1 MPTAVIM
8 PKFEMAQETGKV
20 ATWLKSEGDAVKR
33 GEAILEVETDKVNL
47 EVEATAD
54 GILMGIS
61 ARPGDVVPIG
71 QTIAYLLKPGET
83 LPSADPAQQRL
94 RPVPASQPAEAEST
108 RPAPSEALQGPAQ
121 STTAGTPHGI
131 SASPLAARLAESLGV
146 EVASIKG
153 SGPRGQVT
161 REDVEAY
168 VAAQALSI
176 SESDGTQDIVR
187 AVPAA
192 RRVARELG
200 IDLRTVVGTGPEGR
214 IQSDDVRAH
223 FEAAAGGAKA
233 TASVGEPAVARPEL
247 SPASVAFPVRPA
259 VRRIVPLTNIRRTI
273 AERMTASVRE
283 APQFTVSLDA
293 DMTRAL
299 AIVEDLR
306 TNATAVAS
314 ASTAASGNQPR
325 VTLTTLLI
333 KASAWAL
340 CQHPEV
346 NAAYEDGQIAEW
358 DEVNVGVATAIE
370 AGLIVPVI
378 RQADRLGMRQIAARL
393 GDLTTR
399 ARENRLK
406 IEDLQGGTFTVS
418 NLGMFGIDQ
427 FTAILN
433 PPQAAILAVGR
444 VAKRAIVAADDRVE
458 VRPVT
463 TLTLTADHRVLDGVS
478 AARFLATLQRVLE
491 HPGLLME

>member
-20 ATWLKSEGDAVKR
+20 ATWLKAEGDVVKK

-47 EVEATAD
+47 EVEAMAD
-54 GILMGIS
+54 GVLMGIS

-71 QTIAYLLKPGET
+71 QTIAWLLKPGET
-83 LPSADPAQQRL
+83 LPAAGPAVDSAQPTAAAPAG
-94 RPVPASQPAEAEST
+94 
-108 RPAPSEALQGPAQ
+108 RPAAQ
-121 STTAGTPHGI
+121 SAPAGAGPGT

-146 EVASIKG
+146 DVASIKG

-161 REDVEAY
+161 REDVEAH
-168 VAAQALSI
+168 VAAQARSTVGN
-176 SESDGTQDIVR
+176 EEVQGTVR

-200 IDLRTVVGTGPEGR
+200 VDLRTVVGTGPEGR
-214 IQSDDVRAH
+214 IQSDDVRTH
-223 FEAAAGGAKA
+223 FETAKAGAQAAASAA
-233 TASVGEPAVARPEL
+233 EPVSTQAEPLTALA
-247 SPASVAFPVRPA
+247 AFPGSPA
-259 VRRIVPLTNIRRTI
+259 VRRLVPLTNIRRTI

-306 TNATAVAS
+306 INAAAASPSAVAS
-314 ASTAASGNQPR
+314 ASTSGGQPR

-340 CQHPEV
+340 CQHPEA
-346 NAAYEDGQIAEW
+346 NAAYQDGQIAEW
-358 DEVNVGVATAIE
+358 DEVNVGVATAID

-378 RQADRLGMRQIAARL
+378 RQADRLGMREIAARL

-444 VAKRAIVAADDRVE
+444 VAKRAVVTADDRVE

-463 TLTLTADHRVLDGVS
+463 TLTLTADHRVLDGAT

>member
-20 ATWLKSEGDAVKR
+20 ATWLKAEGDAVRK

-47 EVEATAD
+47 EVEAMAD

-83 LPSADPAQQRL
+83 LPEASATQQPL
-94 RPVPASQPAEAEST
+94 RPPAGQPAVDSA
-108 RPAPSEALQGPAQ
+108 RPAPSTTGEAA
-121 STTAGTPHGI
+121 HGI

-146 EVASIKG
+146 DVASIKG

-168 VAAQALSI
+168 VAAQALSTAGN
-176 SESDGTQDIVR
+176 EEAQGTVR

-200 IDLRTVVGTGPEGR
+200 VDLRTVVGTGPEGR
-214 IQSDDVRAH
+214 IQSEDVRTH
-223 FEAAAGGAKA
+223 FEGTATGAKA
-233 TASVGEPAVARPEL
+233 AASAAEPVSTQPEPP
-247 SPASVAFPVRPA
+247 PALAAFPGSPA
-259 VRRIVPLTNIRRTI
+259 VRRLVPLTNIRRTI

-306 TNATAVAS
+306 ANAAAASATAVAS
-314 ASTAASGNQPR
+314 ASTSGGQPR

-340 CQHPEV
+340 YQHPEA
-346 NAAYEDGQIAEW
+346 NAAYQDGQIAEW

-378 RQADRLGMRQIAARL
+378 RQADRLGMREIAARL
-393 GDLTTR
+393 GDLTMR

-444 VAKRAIVAADDRVE
+444 VAKRAVVTADDRVE

-463 TLTLTADHRVLDGVS
+463 TLTLTADHRVLDGAT

>member
-20 ATWLKSEGDAVKR
+20 ATWLKAEGDVVKK

-47 EVEATAD
+47 EVEAMAD
-54 GILMGIS
+54 GVLMGIS

-71 QTIAYLLKPGET
+71 QTIAWLLKPGET
-83 LPSADPAQQRL
+83 LPAAGPAVDSAQPTAAAPAG
-94 RPVPASQPAEAEST
+94 
-108 RPAPSEALQGPAQ
+108 RPAAQ
-121 STTAGTPHGI
+121 SAPAGAGPGT

-146 EVASIKG
+146 DVASIKG

-161 REDVEAY
+161 REDVEAH
-168 VAAQALSI
+168 VAAQARSTVGN
-176 SESDGTQDIVR
+176 EEVQGTVR

-200 IDLRTVVGTGPEGR
+200 VDLRTVAGTGPEGR
-214 IQSDDVRAH
+214 IQSDDVRTH
-223 FEAAAGGAKA
+223 FESAKAGAQAAASAA
-233 TASVGEPAVARPEL
+233 EPVSTQPEPP
-247 SPASVAFPVRPA
+247 PALAAFPGSPA
-259 VRRIVPLTNIRRTI
+259 VRRLVPLTNIRRTI

-306 TNATAVAS
+306 ANAAAASATAVAS
-314 ASTAASGNQPR
+314 ASTSGGQPR

-340 CQHPEV
+340 YQHPEA
-346 NAAYEDGQIAEW
+346 NAAYQDGQIAEW

-378 RQADRLGMRQIAARL
+378 RQADRLGMREIAARL

-444 VAKRAIVAADDRVE
+444 VAKRAVVTADDRVE

-463 TLTLTADHRVLDGVS
+463 TLTLTADHRVLDGAT

-491 HPGLLME
+491 HPGLLLE

>member
-20 ATWLKSEGDAVKR
+20 ATWLKAEGDTVRK

-47 EVEATAD
+47 EVEAVAD

-61 ARPGDVVPIG
+61 ALPGDVVPIG

-83 LPSADPAQQRL
+83 LPEQPAVDSAQPTPAAPAGQLPAQLTTGDATQQRL
-94 RPVPASQPAEAEST
+94 RPHET
-108 RPAPSEALQGPAQ
+108 
-121 STTAGTPHGI
+121 

-146 EVASIKG
+146 DVAAIEG

-168 VAAQALSI
+168 VAAQALSTAGN
-176 SESDGTQDIVR
+176 EEVQGTVR

-200 IDLRTVVGTGPEGR
+200 VDLRTVVGTGPEGR
-214 IQSDDVRAH
+214 IQSDDVRTH
-223 FEAAAGGAKA
+223 FEAAAGAAAVGADL
-233 TASVGEPAVARPEL
+233 VGADLR
-247 SPASVAFPVRPA
+247 VRPA
-259 VRRIVPLTNIRRTI
+259 EPASAQPEPPPAPATWPGSPAIRRMVPLTNIRRTI

-293 DMTRAL
+293 DMARAL

-306 TNATAVAS
+306 TNATA
-314 ASTAASGNQPR
+314 TASGDQPR

-340 CQHPEV
+340 WQHPEA
-346 NAAYEDGQIAEW
+346 NSAYQDGQIAEW
-358 DEVNVGVATAIE
+358 DEVNIGVATAIE
-370 AGLIVPVI
+370 TGLIVPVI
-378 RQADRLGMRQIAARL
+378 RQADRLGMREIAARL
-393 GDLTTR
+393 ADLTTR

-444 VAKRAIVAADDRVE
+444 VAKRAIVVADDRVE

-463 TLTLTADHRVLDGVS
+463 TLTLTADHRVLDGVT